1 MRKISNFLA
10 KSLIKGISIKA
21 NPLALK
27 SNNAGKVISMSLQNR
42 VQGIIKLLLPI
53 S

>member
-1 MRKISNFLA
+1 MREMLNFLA
-10 KSLIKGISIKA
+10 KFLAKGILIKA

-27 SNNAGKVISMSLQNR
+27 LNNANKVILMLLQNK
-42 VQGIIKLLLPI
+42 VQGIIKLLLLI